1 MTCAWCH
8 GSGWHLE
15 KCLSCEDSFH
25 VYAVGVNASQPV
37 AYSCMSEHRR
47 DQHPVTTA

>member
-8 GSGWHLE
+8 GTQGHIE
-15 KCLSCEDSFH
+15 PCLSCDKAFH
-25 VYAVGVNASQPV
+25 VYGGATASETFI
-37 AYSCMSEHRR
+37 YSCMSEHRR